1 MKKVLGMILSLLFII
16 IVIIDLLVIFNIPF
30 FGIKLFKVGSGS
42 MNPYLKINDI
52 IVVKPQDKYNLN
64 DVITY
69 KNKDNEIITHRIVDI
84 NNNKITTKG
93 DANNIADKPIKS
105 KNIIGKVIFK
115 TTFLGFI
122 MFLFNQPIFWLLI
135 FIIGIITTIIIPREK
150 KM

>member
-1 MKKVLGMILSLLFII
+1 MQTKSDFSKKSSEMR
-16 IVIIDLLVIFNIPF
+16 VIRERWTC
-30 FGIKLFKVGSGS
+30 
-42 MNPYLKINDI
+42 
-52 IVVKPQDKYNLN
+52 KY
-64 DVITY
+64 
-69 KNKDNEIITHRIVDI
+69 KHI

-93 DANNIADKPIKS
+93 DVNNIADKPIKR

-122 MFLFNQPIFWLLI
+122 VFLFNQPIFWLLI